1 MIRLTLTAAA
11 LAVLVLPGLAVAK
24 EPSRAEVSGP
34 GFHKTL
40 FMSRV
45 NGGDNGEGFSSSPI
59 GHLTEVSGFFPS
71 AVGQSPDPMLHA
83 RPADPLGPH
92 YRIRWTVPA
101 STTHVI
107 TQDAYPYAKG
117 GAVAYTRPGQPI
129 FDSKTIGGWYRNP
142 ELKRTLVSLG
152 LPASAPSEG
161 SGFNYALVFGL
172 VAAGLLG
179 AAALLFVRRQRGQR
193 SPSTSSTEFPAG
205 SRT

>member
-1 MIRLTLTAAA
+1 MRLSLIATALAA
-11 LAVLVLPGLAVAK
+11 LLLPALAAAK
-24 EPSRAEVSGP
+24 EPTRASIAGP

-40 FMSRV
+40 TMR
-45 NGGDNGEGFSSSPI
+45 EGPDFSSSPI
-59 GHLTEVSGFFPS
+59 GRLTETSGFFPS

-83 RPADPLGPH
+83 RPAGPLGPR

-107 TQDAYPYAKG
+107 TQHVYPYAKG

-129 FDSKTIGGWYRNP
+129 FDSRTIGGWYRNQ

-152 LPASAPSEG
+152 LPTKAPSEG
-161 SGFNYALVFGL
+161 SRLSSALVLGL
-172 VAAGLLG
+172 VTAGLLA
-179 AAALLFVRRQRGQR
+179 AAALVLVRRQRGQR
-193 SPSTSSTEFPAG
+193 SPSTSSTELPAG